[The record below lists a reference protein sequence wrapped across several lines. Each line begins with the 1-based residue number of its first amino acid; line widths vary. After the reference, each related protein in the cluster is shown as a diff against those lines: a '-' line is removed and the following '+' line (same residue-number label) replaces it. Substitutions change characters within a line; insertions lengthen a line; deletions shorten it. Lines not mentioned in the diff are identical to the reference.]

1 MGLEAR
7 VAIALRSAEG
17 HIDGVCCIPYAEPY
31 LHRVRVSILSLSS
44 RSLQRSQ
51 SLQEQAYQAIRAAI
65 LSGELPP
72 GQRLI
77 ETQLAQK
84 LQVSRTP
91 IREALRQLQNEDL
104 AVLEAHNVLTVATF
118 SVNDARQL
126 YDCRIVLEQL
136 AVSEAC
142 TQGSEAQ
149 MQGFLEIV
157 VQSEKLAEG
166 KSSQLTSFQ
175 LLDADYRFH
184 RHIAEMS
191 GNLWLRSLLDRVFDK
206 MLVLRIQTTESNRQV
221 LDVGSEHRQIYTPI
235 SQRNVEAAVQ
245 AMTAHLNAA
254 KTRVIEELKHL
265 QSAPSSAAQEIV

>member
-1 MGLEAR
+1 M
-7 VAIALRSAEG
+7 
-17 HIDGVCCIPYAEPY
+17 
-31 LHRVRVSILSLSS
+31 SLSS

-118 SVNDARQL
+118 SARDARHL

-142 TQGSEAQ
+142 IQGSDAQ

-157 VQSEKLAEG
+157 VESEKLAEG
-166 KSSQLTSFQ
+166 KASQLTSFQ

-235 SQRNVEAAVQ
+235 SQRNVEAAVN

-254 KTRVIEELKHL
+254 KARVIEELKHL
-265 QSAPSSAAQEIV
+265 QSASSSPAHEII